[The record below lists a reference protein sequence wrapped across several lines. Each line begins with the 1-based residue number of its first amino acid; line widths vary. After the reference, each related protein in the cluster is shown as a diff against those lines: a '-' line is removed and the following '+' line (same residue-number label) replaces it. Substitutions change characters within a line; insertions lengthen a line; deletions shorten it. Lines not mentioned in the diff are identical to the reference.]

1 MGKRLIPQRR
11 GRGSPHY
18 RSPSHRHVD
27 DVRIPH
33 YDHTQG
39 IIKDLIQAPG
49 RTSPLAVIDFNGRK
63 SYQLAVEGTRVGQ
76 KITIG
81 GNKVEPGSIL
91 PLSAVPE
98 GTLVHNIEG
107 QPGDGGKFAKTAGT
121 SALVISRGKV
131 VVLNMPSGTMKE
143 FNPACRAVVGVV
155 AGGGRVDKP
164 FGKAGKNYLTLR
176 SRSVANKKTKGVAM
190 NAVDHPNGGGSHPHV
205 GGPNCH
211 GRTAPPGQ
219 KAGFIA
225 PKKKVKKR

>member
-1 MGKRLIPQRR
+1 
-11 GRGSPHY
+11 
-18 RSPSHRHVD
+18 VD